1 MIPKQ
6 KILVTGANGFIG
18 KRFIEYNKK
27 RFDITT
33 LSVRD
38 EVYKTYDFTGFD
50 SIVHLAGKAHDMNC
64 KDESEYYKVNVD
76 ITKALANKAKTDGV
90 NHFVYISSVKV
101 YGKEDRGLI
110 TEKSEC
116 FPEDDYGK
124 SKLQAEQFLQT
135 IKDENFKVAIVRPP
149 MVYGAGVKG
158 NMDRLIHLCQK
169 KYPLPF
175 GNIGNLR
182 TMVFVDNLVEV
193 LNAIIDYKAEG
204 IFIPADKKPIS
215 TDALILMIKQSLGEK
230 NNLISI
236 PKFLRTIIKIVKP
249 ELYKRLFGSFV
260 IDTKATNGKLN
271 FVPPYTTEYG
281 IETMVKGSTK

>member
-18 KRFIEYNKK
+18 KRFIEYNKE
-27 RFDITT
+27 RFEITT

-38 EVYKTYDFTGFD
+38 EIYKTFDFTGFD
-50 SIVHLAGKAHDMNC
+50 SIVHLAGKAHDMDC
-64 KDESEYYKVNVD
+64 KDDSEYFKVNAD
-76 ITKALANKAKTDGV
+76 ITKTLALKAKADGV
-90 NHFVYISSVKV
+90 NHFIYISSVKV

-116 FPEDDYGK
+116 FPEDAYGK

-182 TMVFVDNLVEV
+182 TMVFVDNLVEI

-204 IFIPADKKPIS
+204 IFIPGDKKPIS

-230 NNLISI
+230 NNLIAI
-236 PKFLRTIIKIVKP
+236 PKFLRQLIKSVKP

-260 IDTKATNGKLN
+260 IDTKITNGKLN
-271 FVPPYTTEYG
+271 FVPPFSTEFG
-281 IETMVKGSTK
+281 VSEMCKK

>member
-1 MIPKQ
+1 MMPKQ

-18 KRFIEYNKK
+18 KRFVEYNKE
-27 RFDITT
+27 RFYITT

-38 EVYKTYDFTGFD
+38 DVYKTFDFTGFD

-64 KDESEYYKVNVD
+64 KDDSEYFNVNTD
-76 ITKALANKAKTDGV
+76 ITKTLATKAKSDGV
-90 NHFVYISSVKV
+90 KQFIYISSVKV

-116 FPEDDYGK
+116 MPEDAYGK
-124 SKLQAEQFLQT
+124 SKLLAEHFLQS
-135 IKDENFKVAIVRPP
+135 IQDENFKVAIVRPP

-158 NMDRLIHLCQK
+158 NMDRLIHLCKK
-169 KYPLPF
+169 KYPLPL

-182 TMVFVDNLVEV
+182 TMVFVDNMIEL
-193 LNAIIDYKAEG
+193 LNTIIDQQAQG
-204 IFIPADKKPIS
+204 IFIPSDKKPIS
-215 TDALILMIKQSLGEK
+215 TDALILMIKQSLGET

-236 PKFLRTIIKIVKP
+236 PLFLRKIIKIAKP

-260 IDTKATNGKLN
+260 MDTKATNGKLN
-271 FVPPYTTEYG
+271 FVPPYSTEFG
-281 IETMVKGSTK
+281 IEKMVKADL

>member
-1 MIPKQ
+1 MNPKQ
-6 KILVTGANGFIG
+6 KILLTGANGFIG
-18 KRFIEYNKK
+18 KRFVEYNKE

-38 EVYKTYDFTGFD
+38 DSYKTVDFTGLN

-64 KDESEYYKVNVD
+64 NDDSEYYKVNVD
-76 ITKALANKAKTDGV
+76 ITKTLATKAKEDGV
-90 NHFVYISSVKV
+90 NHFIYISSVKV

-116 FPEDDYGK
+116 FPEDAYGK

-135 IKDENFKVAIVRPP
+135 IQDENFKVAIVRPP

-169 KYPLPF
+169 KYPLPL

-193 LNAIIDYKAEG
+193 LNAIIDYKAAG
-204 IFIPADKKPIS
+204 IFIPGDKKPIS
-215 TDALILMIKQSLGEK
+215 TDALIMMIKQSLGEK
-230 NNLISI
+230 NNLIAI
-236 PKFLRTIIKIVKP
+236 PSFLRKIIKFFKP
-249 ELYKRLFGSFV
+249 ALYKRLFGSFV

-271 FVPPYTTEYG
+271 FVPPFSTEFG
-281 IETMVKGSTK
+281 IDVMCKSSL

>member
-6 KILVTGANGFIG
+6 KIVVTGANGFIG
-18 KRFIEYNKK
+18 KRFIEYNKE
-27 RFDITT
+27 RFEMTT

-38 EVYKTYDFTGFD
+38 ESYKTFDFTGFD
-50 SIVHLAGKAHDMNC
+50 SIVHLAGKAHDMDC
-64 KDESEYYKVNVD
+64 KDDSEYVKVNVD
-76 ITKALANKAKTDGV
+76 ITKTLATKAKQDGV
-90 NHFVYISSVKV
+90 NHFIYISSVKV

-116 FPEDDYGK
+116 FPEDAYGK
-124 SKLQAEQFLQT
+124 SKLEAEQFLQT
-135 IKDENFKVAIVRPP
+135 IKDENFKVAIARPP

-182 TMVFVDNLVEV
+182 TMVFVDNLVEI

-236 PKFLRTIIKIVKP
+236 PKFLRKIIKAVKP

-260 IDTKATNGKLN
+260 MDTKATNGKLN
-271 FVPPYTTEYG
+271 FVPPFSTEFG
-281 IETMVKGSTK
+281 VDIMSKNSL